1 MKSTILTRLGNK
13 LKPLTW
19 ITPLVALVL
28 VTTAN
33 AEDMVKYKARAIGS
47 KVGIAGSANIH
58 DWTMDG
64 TLIGGWFEVPAAVEF
79 DQTKAALP
87 GVTGGKLAAHCETSI
102 DVASLNGSWSGMN
115 PVMQE
120 AMNSKDHPTI
130 QYRLSEMTLKEPHA
144 TGTPFDFDTKGDLIV
159 NGVTNVIHMPVSIQ
173 SAGAGKL
180 KITGKVPLKMT
191 DYKVTPPVKFGLFKT
206 YDDMTISFEWIVGK
220 PQTPKAP

>member
-13 LKPLTW
+13 LKPLGW
-19 ITPLVALVL
+19 IAPLAALVF

-33 AEDMVKYKARAIGS
+33 AQELVRYKARALGS

-64 TLIGGWFEVPAAVEF
+64 TLIGGFFEVPAGVEF
-79 DQTKAALP
+79 DQSQAALP
-87 GVTGGKLAAHCETSI
+87 GLTGGKLAAHAETSI
-102 DVASLNGSWSGMN
+102 DVTSLHGNWSGMD

-120 AMNSKDHPTI
+120 AMNAKVHPSI
-130 QYRLSEMTLKEPHA
+130 QYRLAEMTLKEPHVA
-144 TGTPFDFDTKGDLIV
+144 GTPFDFDTKGDLIV
-159 NGVTNVIHMPVSIQ
+159 NGVTNVIAMPVSIQ

-191 DYKVTPPVKFGLFKT
+191 DFKVTPPVKFGLFKT
-206 YDDMTISFEWIVGK
+206 YDDMMISFEWIVGK
-220 PQTPKAP
+220 PQAAKAP